1 MTLFISGRPSSRAHF
16 PYQAGLRGNK
26 SPPDPPPPPPYSL
39 CPRDVQAAQLRHI
52 WGNVTDQAVASSSA
66 LTCASLASRNPPPPS
81 FFSWART
88 SSAHPLL
95 FFPPPKSLL
104 RQPPSLLFSIA
115 SSTKSG
121 RCCSTLPLPST
132 LPRRAAVPPAD
143 A

>member
-16 PYQAGLRGNK
+16 PYQASLRGNK

-39 CPRDVQAAQLRHI
+39 CPRDVQAALLRHI
-52 WGNVTDQAVASSSA
+52 WVNVTDQAVASSSA
-66 LTCASLASRNPPPPS
+66 LTCASLASRNPPP
-81 FFSWART
+81 FFFLLGKDKQCS
-88 SSAHPLL
+88 PLL

-115 SSTKSG
+115 PSTKSG

-132 LPRRAAVPPAD
+132 LPHRAAVPPAD